1 MRIDERHTSELLGQS
16 TRTMV
21 LPSGLTVQ
29 MCRMPG
35 FVTAYAML
43 TVGVG
48 SIDIGY
54 RVRGREVSLPAGVAH
69 YLEHKM
75 FDCPYGDAMQRFD
88 ALGASANAF
97 TSFDKTAY
105 YFSCTENFSKAL
117 EVLLDFVATPYFTG
131 PSVRRERGI
140 IAEELRMYRDSPEW
154 MVTANLLQAMYHVH
168 PIREDIAGTE
178 ESIAHIDAALLRRC
192 YERFYCPGNMVLSV
206 AGCFE
211 EDAVLELAEKYFP
224 TAKTAA
230 NPLTIRE
237 PRTVREH
244 YCEQKM
250 PIAAPMF
257 QVGFKAA
264 GGEKMSPQFIV
275 KNMLTNKACIGMLLG
290 IVLGA
295 LGVHKAIDGTAA
307 GEIVA
312 SLLSFITAPTSALI
326 LIVMGYQL
334 YVSRALLRPVLTTM
348 GLRLGVLAVVCAA
361 VSGILFA
368 VIPFDKGLLL
378 ALMLQ
383 YTLPAPF
390 IIPLFADL
398 GDDAEYVSTTLS
410 LGTVLA
416 VVLFFFLA
424 AFSLA

>member
-1 MRIDERHTSELLGQS
+1 MITQILAK
-16 TRTMV
+16 V
-21 LPSGLTVQ
+21 LPVLV
-29 MCRMPG
+29 M
-35 FVTAYAML
+35 
-43 TVGVG
+43 
-48 SIDIGY
+48 I
-54 RVRGREVSLPAGVAH
+54 
-69 YLEHKM
+69 
-75 FDCPYGDAMQRFD
+75 
-88 ALGASANAF
+88 ALGRVCATKGILNDEQHAGLKNVIGDILLPVVLFQAF
-97 TSFDKTAY
+97 FTAEY
-105 YFSCTENFSKAL
+105 GRRMLLVFAL
-117 EVLLDFVATPYFTG
+117 VF
-131 PSVRRERGI
+131 
-140 IAEELRMYRDSPEW
+140 
-154 MVTANLLQAMYHVH
+154 
-168 PIREDIAGTE
+168 AGYG
-178 ESIAHIDAALLRRC
+178 AALAAGYGLRRFVKP
-192 YERFYCPGNMVLSV
+192 YDRFMPLLMTSAEGGMLGYALYALLCGADVIFLDEPFKGLD
-206 AGCFE
+206 E
-211 EDAVLELAEKYFP
+211 ETKECVIEIGQTMFAYTVFL
-224 TAKTAA
+224 TA
-230 NPLTIRE
+230 L
-237 PRTVREH
+237 
-244 YCEQKM
+244 
-250 PIAAPMF
+250 
-257 QVGFKAA
+257 KAA
-264 GGEKMSPQFIV
+264 GGEKMTPQFIV

-307 GEIVA
+307 GEIVT

-334 YVSRALLRPVLTTM
+334 HVSRALLRPVLTTM